1 MAVSLG
7 EGLMAAATAFTEAFG
22 GTVLKN
28 IDESN
33 KQDRAYV
40 LQQAATMRDRITKGR
55 AKEAKLKNTLRA
67 RYNQLGVLKGITDE
81 ERLAM
86 ITNEGIFAQVQKKIS
101 EDAQLPPERRG
112 IWYKTR
118 PESKYIDPYAPRS
131 EAERMGIDE
140 LMKKAFVPYTLP
152 DADKDDEK
160 MARDDILNAMFGG
173 GQSPERLLAQAEKR
187 AVSQRGLGTV
197 SGSELDLYSARGGL
211 AEDRVAR
218 GEMAPIAFQSTRVT
232 TPFAGSVPLQ
242 VQKRTLNAITALGF
256 PDVSNKVDKMAQVA
270 IQAPEYKD
278 AGIDIDSA
286 EYNKAAENRNTLL
299 TGYDKATV
307 LQNRIGKG
315 EVKNAIAK
323 YRASLSPTENFV
335 LDMYIRYRNVVQGP
349 AETVVDVGTLNARLD
364 ALIAGYQ
371 RRQAGDQ

>member
-67 RYNQLGVLKGITDE
+67 RYDQLGVLKGITDE

-101 EDAQLPPERRG
+101 DDAALPPDQRG
-112 IWYKTR
+112 TWYKTR
-118 PESKYIDPYAPRS
+118 PESKNIDPYAPRS

-197 SGSELDLYSARGGL
+197 SGSELDLYYARGGL

-218 GEMAPIAFQSTRVT
+218 GEMAPIAFQSTRVE
-232 TPFAGSVPLQ
+232 TPPNFAVSARVRRKTEQFKGFQQQYDIAEKLMQITEELAKKRGVDQNSEEYKNATITRDRLVTAYDLANEKTLRTGRGSDAMAIEKFIAGLNPAQKLVLDVYLFGRNATVEDNKGAPNVGFL
-242 VQKRTLNAITALGF
+242 QKRLG
-256 PDVSNKVDKMAQVA
+256 DYLKS
-270 IQAPEYKD
+270 
-278 AGIDIDSA
+278 
-286 EYNKAAENRNTLL
+286 
-299 TGYDKATV
+299 
-307 LQNRIGKG
+307 LQ
-315 EVKNAIAK
+315 
-323 YRASLSPTENFV
+323 
-335 LDMYIRYRNVVQGP
+335 Q
-349 AETVVDVGTLNARLD
+349 
-364 ALIAGYQ
+364 Q
-371 RRQAGDQ
+371 QQQ

>member
-7 EGLMAAATAFTEAFG
+7 EGLMAAATGFVEGFG

-67 RYNQLGVLKGITDE
+67 RYDQLGVLKGITDE

-101 EDAQLPPERRG
+101 DDAALPEEKRG
-112 IWYKTR
+112 MWYKTR
-118 PESKYIDPYAPRS
+118 PESKNINPYAPRS

-160 MARDDILNAMFGG
+160 SARDDILNAMFGG

-197 SGSELDLYSARGGL
+197 SGSELDLYYARGGL

-218 GEMAPIAFQSTRVT
+218 GEMAPIAFQSTRVE
-232 TPFAGSVPLQ
+232 TPPNFAISATILRKTGQFNSFAEAPDVKGTIIKITKALAEKRGVDQ
-242 VQKRTLNAITALGF
+242 NSEEYKNATQERDRLVRAHDLADARTLRTGRGSDPRAVEKFKAGLNPAQRLVLEVYLLGRTATIEDNKGVIQEGYLKRRLG
-256 PDVSNKVDKMAQVA
+256 DYLK
-270 IQAPEYKD
+270 
-278 AGIDIDSA
+278 
-286 EYNKAAENRNTLL
+286 TL
-299 TGYDKATV
+299 
-307 LQNRIGKG
+307 Q
-315 EVKNAIAK
+315 
-323 YRASLSPTENFV
+323 
-335 LDMYIRYRNVVQGP
+335 Q
-349 AETVVDVGTLNARLD
+349 
-364 ALIAGYQ
+364 Q
-371 RRQAGDQ
+371 Q